1 METPLPDDEESQVFQ
16 GDMLEARLWEQAD
29 PRVFSTDADDPEE
42 GRTFVWALTMWF
54 ERIEEEETGAV
65 EFSPLAGM
73 DEHAVREWLAEQSL
87 EMDELDNAHEFGRTV
102 REEFMEQNPLY
113 PEAPELSN
121 EEFQASP

>member
-1 METPLPDDEESQVFQ
+1 
-16 GDMLEARLWEQAD
+16 MLGARLWEEAD
-29 PRVFSTDADDPEE
+29 PRVFSTDADEPEE

-73 DEHAVREWLAEQSL
+73 DEHAVRDWLAEQSL
-87 EMDELDNAHEFGRTV
+87 EMDELDNADEFGRTV